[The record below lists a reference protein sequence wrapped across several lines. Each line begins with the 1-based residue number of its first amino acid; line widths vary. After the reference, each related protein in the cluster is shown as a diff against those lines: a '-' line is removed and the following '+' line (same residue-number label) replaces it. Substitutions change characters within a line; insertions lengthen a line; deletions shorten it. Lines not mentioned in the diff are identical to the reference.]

1 MLDVIKD
8 PTFPAIIIEIRVGA
22 NSKITDCLVANPIR
36 FPGRKGLSI
45 LRAVWIATTP
55 PTKKDMKATIQIEP
69 IMRSSISWTINFFK
83 TFHLVNFVK
92 VYLII
97 KKYLPIWKK
106 SFIMIKSYRL

>member
-45 LRAVWIATTP
+45 LRAV
-55 PTKKDMKATIQIEP
+55 
-69 IMRSSISWTINFFK
+69 
-83 TFHLVNFVK
+83 
-92 VYLII
+92 
-97 KKYLPIWKK
+97 
-106 SFIMIKSYRL
+106 